1 MIKDNIERVKERIRA
16 SCSKTGSNPERISIV
31 CVTKGQPIESISELA
46 GLGYKDIGEN
56 KVQEALFKFNQ
67 ISGLKWHMIGHL
79 QTNKVKEAVKVFDL
93 IHSVDSLNLAE
104 EINKQA
110 LKVNKVQEILIEVK
124 TSPEETK
131 FGVSPVDLEEISTEA
146 AKLGNLKVKGLMTI
160 APLAAN
166 IEETRKYFALTRKLR
181 DKINPGWLL
190 SMGMSDD
197 FEVAIEE
204 GADIIRIGRAIFNG

>member
-1 MIKDNIERVKERIRA
+1 MIRDNIERVKERIRA
-16 SCSKTGSNPERISIV
+16 SCSKIGSNPDRISIV

-110 LKVNKVQEILIEVK
+110 FKVNKVQEILIEVK

-160 APLAAN
+160 APWAEN

>member
-16 SCSKTGSNPERISIV
+16 SCFKTGSNPDRISIV
-31 CVTKGQPIESISELA
+31 CVTKGQPIEGISELA
-46 GLGYKDIGEN
+46 GLGYRDIGEN
-56 KVQEALFKFNQ
+56 KVQEALSKFKQ

-79 QTNKVKEAVKVFDL
+79 QTNKVKEAVRIFDL
-93 IHSVDSLNLAE
+93 IHSVDSMNLAE

-110 LKVNKVQEILIEVK
+110 LKVSKVQGILIEVK
-124 TSPEETK
+124 SSPEETK
-131 FGVSPVDLEEISTEA
+131 FGVLPADLEEIYA
-146 AKLGNLKVKGLMTI
+146 GAVKLSNLKVKGLMTI
-160 APLAAN
+160 APLTDN

-181 DKINPGWLL
+181 DKIDPGWLL

>member
-1 MIKDNIERVKERIRA
+1 MIRDNIERVKERIRA
-16 SCSKTGSNPERISIV
+16 SCSKIGSNPDRISIV

-110 LKVNKVQEILIEVK
+110 FKVNKVQEILIEVK

-160 APLAAN
+160 APWAEN

-197 FEVAIEE
+197 FEIAIEE

>member
-160 APLAAN
+160 APLAEN